1 MTKLPILPKRRGW
14 GWNFLL
20 KRSNLPVLENQFCFE
35 AAYSSISSEVYNST
49 IPPQRII
56 RKLRNAKHLNIR
68 VKVCYCSKVLASVFE
83 EVLSF
88 ELCHYQR

>member
-1 MTKLPILPKRRGW
+1 MTKLPIKQFLQKRWGW
-14 GWNFLL
+14 GWDFLL

-56 RKLRNAKHLNIR
+56 TQNIWT
-68 VKVCYCSKVLASVFE
+68 L
-83 EVLSF
+83 
-88 ELCHYQR
+88 ELKYVIVQKF